1 MLSGS
6 LMNILAAVGRG
17 CTPPST
23 PQLSTQL
30 MDQSPCFSSAQLYIT
45 LRVSSWRR
53 DTNCEGRLFTQ
64 AFITQ
69 GLQGWTGN
77 TGADWANWT
86 LLHRLRV
93 DSPVSHSIAHYLF
106 FFFFLMLLLL
116 KHFQNVCQ
124 RPGCYLFNCVL

>member
-30 MDQSPCFSSAQLYIT
+30 MDQSLCFSSAQLYIT

-64 AFITQ
+64 AFITR
-69 GLQGWTGN
+69 GLQRWTGN
-77 TGADWANWT
+77 TGADWTNWA
-86 LLHRLRV
+86 LLHSLSV
-93 DSPVSHSIAHYLF
+93 DSPVSYSMAHCTFY
-106 FFFFLMLLLL
+106 
-116 KHFQNVCQ
+116 
-124 RPGCYLFNCVL
+124 CY